1 MKKIYLF
8 LILCVMCIALASCG
22 NKEKDYQKQYME
34 ACANNDFAKANAIVD
49 MMEVD
54 CKSEDLEKD
63 IRTHRN
69 YVIEKEVLYLVAQ
82 GTEES
87 ANRLLFLFKE
97 NDSFGWDRLLELAIS
112 QGNEYLATK
121 IVDASDVISVQGV
134 EAAIRNNMH
143 KLADNL
149 LTKDIKKYANN
160 LVVINYVVENDKIDL
175 VKSMLDIEP
184 AVIYTN
190 TTISDYCKNK
200 NIYNK
205 YVRNYLNSQ
214 MVALNKNAPSKPQ
227 VGLIRVIR
235 AQDES
240 DFSDFIEYNKEVKVH
255 NSNCCMLIDIAIK
268 LGDLKSAKKAKSLA
282 KPLLKWTLLG
292 DWAQVVHKCRTCSS
306 IYDAYRV
313 SFDNSS
319 ITKVNNYFNEA
330 FRQ

>member
-8 LILCVMCIALASCG
+8 LILCVMCIALVSCG

-121 IVDASDVISVQGV
+121 IVDASDSISVQSV
-134 EAAIRNNMH
+134 EAAIRNNLH
-143 KLADNL
+143 KLADNM
-149 LTKDIKKYANN
+149 LTKDIKKYAKDSIN
-160 LVVINYVVENDKIDL
+160 LGESLICIDFIKNCELAAAIEEVTPKDRLIKIDL
-175 VKSMLDIEP
+175 SQDHKQSFSYNEYKFDKTDVRKMIKRVKQQAQQLKTLIDSINYNDPLSPRMSRYFNAA
-184 AVIYTN
+184 AVI
-190 TTISDYCKNK
+190 
-200 NIYNK
+200 
-205 YVRNYLNSQ
+205 
-214 MVALNKNAPSKPQ
+214 
-227 VGLIRVIR
+227 
-235 AQDES
+235 
-240 DFSDFIEYNKEVKVH
+240 
-255 NSNCCMLIDIAIK
+255 
-268 LGDLKSAKKAKSLA
+268 
-282 KPLLKWTLLG
+282 
-292 DWAQVVHKCRTCSS
+292 S
-306 IYDAYRV
+306 IQ
-313 SFDNSS
+313 
-319 ITKVNNYFNEA
+319 K
-330 FRQ
+330 

>member
-8 LILCVMCIALASCG
+8 SILCVMCIALASCG

-121 IVDASDVISVQGV
+121 IVDASDSISVQSV
-134 EAAIRNNMH
+134 EAAIRNNLH
-143 KLADNL
+143 KLADNM

-175 VKSMLDIEP
+175 VKSMLDIDP
-184 AVIYTN
+184 SVIYTN

-214 MVALNKNAPSKPQ
+214 MIALNKNAPSKPQ
-227 VGLIRVIR
+227 VGLICLP
-235 AQDES
+235 DELFL
-240 DFSDFIEYNKEVKVH
+240 DKYNEEVKVH

-292 DWAQVVHKCRTCSS
+292 DWEQVVEKCRTGSG
-306 IYDAYRV
+306 IYYAYRV

-319 ITKVNNYFNEA
+319 ITKVNNYFNESL
-330 FRQ
+330 RQ

>member
-8 LILCVMCIALASCG
+8 SILCVMCIALASCG

-121 IVDASDVISVQGV
+121 IVDASQSISDQSV

-143 KLADNL
+143 QLADNM
-149 LTKDIKKYANN
+149 LTKDIKEYANN

-175 VKSMLDIEP
+175 VKSMLEIEP
-184 AVIYTN
+184 GVIYTN

-214 MVALNKNAPSKPQ
+214 MIALNENAPSKPQ
-227 VGLIRVIR
+227 VGLIR

-240 DFSDFIEYNKEVKVH
+240 GFIEYNEKVKVH

-282 KPLLKWTLLG
+282 KPLLKWTILG
-292 DWAQVVHKCRTCSS
+292 DWTRVVEKTSNSS

-319 ITKVNNYFNEA
+319 ITKVNNYFNEEL
-330 FRQ
+330 RQ

>member
-1 MKKIYLF
+1 
-8 LILCVMCIALASCG
+8 MCIALASCG

-121 IVDASDVISVQGV
+121 IVDASQSISDQSV

-143 KLADNL
+143 QLADNM
-149 LTKDIKKYANN
+149 LTKDIKEYANN

-175 VKSMLDIEP
+175 VKSMLEIEP
-184 AVIYTN
+184 GVIYTN

-214 MVALNKNAPSKPQ
+214 MIALNENAPSKPQ
-227 VGLIRVIR
+227 VGLIR

-240 DFSDFIEYNKEVKVH
+240 GFIEYNEKVKVH

-282 KPLLKWTLLG
+282 KPLLKWTILG
-292 DWAQVVHKCRTCSS
+292 DWTRVVEKTSNSS
-306 IYDAYRV
+306 IYDAYQV

-319 ITKVNNYFNEA
+319 ITKVNNYFNEEL
-330 FRQ
+330 RQ

>member
-8 LILCVMCIALASCG
+8 LILCVMCIALVSCG

-121 IVDASDVISVQGV
+121 IVDASDSISVQSV
-134 EAAIRNNMH
+134 EAAIRNNLH
-143 KLADNL
+143 KLADNM

-175 VKSMLDIEP
+175 VKSMLEIEP
-184 AVIYTN
+184 GVIYTN
-190 TTISDYCKNK
+190 ATISDYCKSK

-227 VGLIRVIR
+227 VGLIR

-240 DFSDFIEYNKEVKVH
+240 DFNDYNEDVKVH

-268 LGDLKSAKKAKSLA
+268 LGDLKSAKKAKLLA
-282 KPLLKWTLLG
+282 KPLLRWTLLG
-292 DWAQVVHKCRTCSS
+292 DWAQVVEKLPWITN
-306 IYDAYRV
+306 YGAYRV

-330 FRQ
+330 LRK

>member
-112 QGNEYLATK
+112 QDNDYLATK
-121 IVDASDVISVQGV
+121 IVDASDSISVQSV
-134 EAAIRNNMH
+134 EAAIRNNLH
-143 KLADNL
+143 KLADNM

-175 VKSMLDIEP
+175 VKSMLDIDP
-184 AVIYTN
+184 SVIYTN

-205 YVRNYLNSQ
+205 YVRNYLNRQ
-214 MVALNKNAPSKPQ
+214 MIALNKNAPSKPQ
-227 VGLIRVIR
+227 VGLICLPDELFLDKYNEEVI
-235 AQDES
+235 
-240 DFSDFIEYNKEVKVH
+240 VH

-292 DWAQVVHKCRTCSS
+292 DWEQVVEKCRTGSG
-306 IYDAYRV
+306 IYFAYRV

-319 ITKVNNYFNEA
+319 ITKVNNYFNESL
-330 FRQ
+330 RQ

>member
-8 LILCVMCIALASCG
+8 LILCVMCIALVSCG

-112 QGNEYLATK
+112 QDNDYLATK
-121 IVDASDVISVQGV
+121 IVDASDSISVQSV
-134 EAAIRNNMH
+134 EAAIRNNLH
-143 KLADNL
+143 KLADNML
-149 LTKDIKKYANN
+149 AKDIKKYVNN

-175 VKSMLDIEP
+175 VKSMLDIDP
-184 AVIYTN
+184 SVIYTN
-190 TTISDYCKNK
+190 TTISDYCTNK
-200 NIYNK
+200 KIYNK
-205 YVRNYLNSQ
+205 SVRNYLNSQ
-214 MVALNKNAPSKPQ
+214 MIALNKNAPSKPQ
-227 VGLIRVIR
+227 VGLICLHEEFFL
-235 AQDES
+235 D
-240 DFSDFIEYNKEVKVH
+240 EYNEKVKVH

-282 KPLLKWTLLG
+282 KPLLKWKLLG
-292 DWAQVVHKCRTCSS
+292 DWEQVVEKCRTGSG
-306 IYDAYRV
+306 IYYAYRV

-319 ITKVNNYFNEA
+319 ITKVNNYFNESL
-330 FRQ
+330 RQ

>member
-121 IVDASDVISVQGV
+121 IVDASQSISDQSV

-143 KLADNL
+143 QLADNM
-149 LTKDIKKYANN
+149 LTKDIKEYANN

-175 VKSMLDIEP
+175 VKSMLEIEP
-184 AVIYTN
+184 GVIYTN
-190 TTISDYCKNK
+190 TTISDYSKNK

-214 MVALNKNAPSKPQ
+214 MIALNENAPSKPQ
-227 VGLIRVIR
+227 VGLIR

-240 DFSDFIEYNKEVKVH
+240 GFIEYNEKVKVH

-292 DWAQVVHKCRTCSS
+292 DWTRVVEKTSNSS
-306 IYDAYRV
+306 IYDAYQV

-330 FRQ
+330 LRQ

>member
-8 LILCVMCIALASCG
+8 LILCAMCIALASCG

-121 IVDASDVISVQGV
+121 IVDASQSISDQSV

-143 KLADNL
+143 QLADNM
-149 LTKDIKKYANN
+149 LTKDIKEYANN

-175 VKSMLDIEP
+175 VKSMLEIEP
-184 AVIYTN
+184 GVIYTN

-214 MVALNKNAPSKPQ
+214 MIALNENAPSKPQ
-227 VGLIRVIR
+227 VGLIR

-240 DFSDFIEYNKEVKVH
+240 GFIEYNEKVKVH

-268 LGDLKSAKKAKSLA
+268 LGDLKREKKAKSLA
-282 KPLLKWTLLG
+282 KPLLKWTILG
-292 DWAQVVHKCRTCSS
+292 DWTRVVEKTSNSS
-306 IYDAYRV
+306 IYDAYQV

-319 ITKVNNYFNEA
+319 ITKVNNYFNEEL
-330 FRQ
+330 RQ

>member
-121 IVDASDVISVQGV
+121 IVDASQSISDQSV

-143 KLADNL
+143 QLADNM
-149 LTKDIKKYANN
+149 LTKDIKEYANN

-175 VKSMLDIEP
+175 VKSMLEIEP
-184 AVIYTN
+184 GVIYTN

-214 MVALNKNAPSKPQ
+214 MIALNENAPSKPQ
-227 VGLIRVIR
+227 VGLIR

-240 DFSDFIEYNKEVKVH
+240 GFIEYNEKVKVH

-282 KPLLKWTLLG
+282 KPLLKWTILG
-292 DWAQVVHKCRTCSS
+292 DWTRVVEKTSNSS
-306 IYDAYRV
+306 IYDAYQV

-319 ITKVNNYFNEA
+319 ITKVNNYFNEEL
-330 FRQ
+330 RQ

>member
-1 MKKIYLF
+1 
-8 LILCVMCIALASCG
+8 MCIALASCG

-97 NDSFGWDRLLELAIS
+97 NDSFGWGRLLELAIS

-121 IVDASDVISVQGV
+121 IVDASQSISDQSV

-143 KLADNL
+143 QLADNM
-149 LTKDIKKYANN
+149 LTKDIKEYANN

-175 VKSMLDIEP
+175 VKSMLEIEP
-184 AVIYTN
+184 GVIYTN

-214 MVALNKNAPSKPQ
+214 MIALNENAPSKPQ
-227 VGLIRVIR
+227 VGLIR

-240 DFSDFIEYNKEVKVH
+240 GFIEYNEKVKVH

-282 KPLLKWTLLG
+282 KPLLKWTILG
-292 DWAQVVHKCRTCSS
+292 DWTRVVEKTSNSS
-306 IYDAYRV
+306 IYDAYQV

-319 ITKVNNYFNEA
+319 ITKVNNYFNEEL
-330 FRQ
+330 RQ

>member
-121 IVDASDVISVQGV
+121 IVDASDSISVQSV
-134 EAAIRNNMH
+134 EAAIRNNLH
-143 KLADNL
+143 KLADNM

-175 VKSMLDIEP
+175 VKSMLEIEP
-184 AVIYTN
+184 GVIYTN
-190 TTISDYCKNK
+190 TTISDYCKSK

-214 MVALNKNAPSKPQ
+214 MIALNKNAPSKPQ
-227 VGLIRVIR
+227 VGLIR

-240 DFSDFIEYNKEVKVH
+240 DFNDYNEDVKVH

-268 LGDLKSAKKAKSLA
+268 LGELKSAKKAKSLA

-292 DWAQVVHKCRTCSS
+292 DWTRVVEKTSNSS
-306 IYDAYRV
+306 IYGAYRV

>member
-121 IVDASDVISVQGV
+121 IVDASQSISDQSV

-143 KLADNL
+143 QLADNM

-175 VKSMLDIEP
+175 VKSMLEIEP
-184 AVIYTN
+184 GVIYTN
-190 TTISDYCKNK
+190 TTISDYCKSK

-214 MVALNKNAPSKPQ
+214 MIALNENAPSKPQ
-227 VGLIRVIR
+227 VGLIR